1 MRVSL
6 KAITPPAGTLDPR
19 RYERAI
25 RAAQGIAETVALQEL
40 RGSVRGWHHRP
51 AFRIQRQGDVSEVT
65 TDDPVFI
72 YQDRGT
78 GTHAGKGRYLIL
90 PVRKKALKFK
100 NGAIRK
106 RAMHPGVPAQ
116 KFSDKA
122 AAKMERQ
129 YQRIVADELAKAAR

>member
-1 MRVSL
+1 MRVKL
-6 KAITPPAGTLDPR
+6 TAITPPAGTLDPR
-19 RYERAI
+19 KYERAI
-25 RAAQGIAETVALQEL
+25 RTAQGIAETVALQEL
-40 RGSVRGWHHRP
+40 RGSTRGWNHKP
-51 AFRIQRQGDVSEVT
+51 AFQIRRQGDVSEVT
-65 TDDPVFI
+65 TDDAIFI

-106 RAMHPGVPAQ
+106 RAMHPGVPPQ
-116 KFSDKA
+116 QFSERA